1 MDDRNRVKMDVLT
14 VISQGQARTMRAF
27 VELTTIRPVIAS
39 SMTQDETLAGMM
51 RVEVTRKDIAI
62 RFVAACRLTTHGMMC
77 MMDFVPLDI
86 FTEVADPIPG
96 ERSLVSS

>member
-1 MDDRNRVKMDVLT
+1 
-14 VISQGQARTMRAF
+14 
-27 VELTTIRPVIAS
+27 
-39 SMTQDETLAGMM
+39 MM

-96 ERSLVSS
+96 E